1 MAAFEEQLA
10 ELEKVVERLEEG
22 GLALDETVDLFENGM
37 KLSKSCKSQ
46 LASAEARIQV
56 LLAPEQGGPVRTEDV
71 DMDVD
76 EFADDDD
83 EGYEEA

>member
-10 ELEKVVERLEEG
+10 ELEKIVERLEQG
-22 GLALDETVDLFENGM
+22 GLPLDETVDLFENGM
-37 KLSKSCKSQ
+37 KLSKACKTQ

-56 LLAPEQGGPVRTEDV
+56 LLSPEEQGVVRTEDV
-71 DMDVD
+71 DIDVD
-76 EFADDDD
+76 EFAEDDD